1 MNGKKSNCYFTTSFQ
16 INLCLQHN
24 FNQIPAGCVV
34 EIKQQDYAYEKVK
47 QMQKVFKIERETWG

>member
-1 MNGKKSNCYFTTSFQ
+1 MNGKNQTVILPLLFKL
-16 INLCLQHN
+16 ICLQHN